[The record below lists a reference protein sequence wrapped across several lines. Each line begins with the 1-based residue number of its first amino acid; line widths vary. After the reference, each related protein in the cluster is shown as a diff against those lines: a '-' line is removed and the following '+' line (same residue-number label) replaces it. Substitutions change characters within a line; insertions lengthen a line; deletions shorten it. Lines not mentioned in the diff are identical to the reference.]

1 MSPMSKEHLN
11 EVRNVVHEVLAGR
24 ASDIFFGRLDEILGD
39 WDAGKLNAAQA
50 SEKVQKFVSLF
61 IDENLAKEIV
71 NKCAP
76 IVMRESA
83 SGR

>member
-1 MSPMSKEHLN
+1 MSSLSKEHLN
-11 EVRNVVHEVLAGR
+11 QVRKIIHEVLAGR
-24 ASDIFFGRLDEILGD
+24 ASDIFLGRLDKILLD
-39 WDAGKLNAAQA
+39 WGAGKLTAAQA

-83 SGR
+83 SRK